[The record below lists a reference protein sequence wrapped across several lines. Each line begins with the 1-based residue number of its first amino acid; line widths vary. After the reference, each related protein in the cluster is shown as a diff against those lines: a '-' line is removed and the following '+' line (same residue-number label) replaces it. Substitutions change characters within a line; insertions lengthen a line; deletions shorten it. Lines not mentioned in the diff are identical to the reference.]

1 MTFSDLNQLWPTLQ
15 GWLALYGLRL
25 LWTLVIL
32 VVGFKVARWLG
43 GMVRRV
49 MAKANLDET
58 LSTFSDNILRFLLRL
73 FVIIA
78 ALNQLGFQTTSL
90 VALLGALGLAVG
102 LALQG
107 NLANFAAGV
116 IILLFRPFKLGD
128 VIESSGSTGSVQ
140 AISILNTT
148 LKCPDGR
155 IVIIPNNKLISDK
168 ITNYS
173 LEEVMRADL
182 VVGISYSDDIP
193 KAKAVLREVVSQ
205 NKRVL
210 ADPEPQIF
218 VLELADSS
226 VNLAVR
232 AYVKKEDY
240 WSARWELNE
249 AIKLRFDQEGISIPF
264 PQQDVHLFRED
275 AQAAA

>member
-1 MTFSDLNQLWPTLQ
+1 VTFSDLNQIWPALQ

-25 LWTLVIL
+25 LWTLIIL

-43 GMVRRV
+43 GMVRRI

-58 LSTFSDNILRFLLRL
+58 LTSFSDNILRFLLRL

-78 ALNQLGFQTTSL
+78 ALNQLGFQTASL
-90 VALLGALGLAVG
+90 VALLGAVGLAVG

-128 VIESSGSTGSVQ
+128 VIESSGSTGAVQ
-140 AISILNTT
+140 SITILNTT

-168 ITNYS
+168 IINYS

-193 KAKAVLREVVSQ
+193 RAKAVLRDVVSQ

-232 AYVKKEDY
+232 AYVKKENY
-240 WSARWELNE
+240 WNARWELNE

-264 PQQDVHLFRED
+264 PQQDVHIFKED
-275 AQAAA
+275 TQAAA